1 MLGVGAFGKVFMGLN
16 LDTGELIAVKQI
28 SLEGQHRREAEAVEH
43 EVNLLRN
50 LRHDSTYCSRN
61 QHHVD
66 ARLCLMIDVDGYPST
81 SPCVECVV
89 TALSLYTAAFVVQRI
104 VCALRSH

>member
-50 LRHDSTYCSRN
+50 LRHDSTCR
-61 QHHVD
+61 
-66 ARLCLMIDVDGYPST
+66 
-81 SPCVECVV
+81 
-89 TALSLYTAAFVVQRI
+89 
-104 VCALRSH
+104 